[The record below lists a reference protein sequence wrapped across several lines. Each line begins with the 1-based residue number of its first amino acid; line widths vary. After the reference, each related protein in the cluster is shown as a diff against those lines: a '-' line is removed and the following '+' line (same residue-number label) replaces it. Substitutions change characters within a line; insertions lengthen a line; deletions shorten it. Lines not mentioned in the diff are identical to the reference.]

1 MDALATGTI
10 MFVPY
15 NPGVMLALGIAISTG
30 IVGSNF
36 FIVSAMP
43 YFFHGMGLFVVM
55 LVAILTGWGREYK
68 SEESR
73 KEEEKI
79 VG

>member
-1 MDALATGTI
+1 MDALAAGTI
-10 MFVPY
+10 VFAPY
-15 NPGVMLALGIAISTG
+15 NPGVMPAPGISVSTG
-30 IVGSNF
+30 ILGSIF

-68 SEESR
+68 PEESL
-73 KEEEKI
+73 KEEAKI